1 MAKGLRNKLPLAKV
15 VIFGHCTGKNKIIAI
30 YLKMHC
36 VLMIFVSGKVVQIT

>member
-1 MAKGLRNKLPLAKV
+1 MAKGLRNKLPLDKV
-15 VIFGHCTGKNKIIAI
+15 VIFGNCNGKNKIIAI